1 MKQNVLSNTAHALL
15 LASCILPKSKDPV
28 PCNFCIMNNV
38 IINFSTKIIRKTFYF
53 IFDEIGF
60 CLLPNHFLLFSWT
73 HCGIGF
79 LCILWCFCLSLF
91 IFIKRIL
98 ISISSILSFLFVP
111 SPDNLFPL
119 YWSWPN
125 FGSLFVALVILFR
138 FSYIFSFF
146 YIHSSV
152 CVCSRF
158 LV

>member
-1 MKQNVLSNTAHALL
+1 MKQNVLSNTANALL
-15 LASCILPKSKDPV
+15 LASCILSKSKDPV
-28 PCNFCIMNNV
+28 SCNFCIMNNV
-38 IINFSTKIIRKTFYF
+38 IVNFSIKINRKTFYF

-79 LCILWCFCLSLF
+79 LCILWCF
-91 IFIKRIL
+91 
-98 ISISSILSFLFVP
+98 LSFFVP

-119 YWSWPN
+119 YCSWPN

-138 FSYIFSFF
+138 FSYIFSFV